1 MVYCLGRKR
10 AEAKNDALQGCEVQ
24 LRTAPLTVKQPV
36 VIDLYMDFFQFFL
49 TRLTITRTSLPIR
62 KKKRLVHG
70 NYTNGLTLHG
80 SSLQ

>member
-36 VIDLYMDFFQFFL
+36 VIDLYMDFFQFFFDP
-49 TRLTITRTSLPIR
+49 T
-62 KKKRLVHG
+62 HD
-70 NYTNGLTLHG
+70 NED
-80 SSLQ
+80 